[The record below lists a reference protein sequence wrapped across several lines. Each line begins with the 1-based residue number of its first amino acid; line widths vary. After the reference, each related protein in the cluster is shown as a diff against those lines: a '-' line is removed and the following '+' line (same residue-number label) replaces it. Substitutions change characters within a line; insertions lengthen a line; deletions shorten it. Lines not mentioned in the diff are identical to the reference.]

1 MALVFLL
8 FLNIFR
14 HLSFSCK
21 VMKANFLWASFKST
35 KNRSSIDF
43 LLSWTSLL
51 CNEFKY
57 PTIVVGLWGRIYSRR
72 EAIPRHQL
80 LCPKF
85 YERIEGGE
93 GETKAQIALGSK
105 PAFLLLEPQ
114 KDSDISLLAIGPK
127 TFWPFS
133 PISINMQP
141 CHPS

>member
-1 MALVFLL
+1 MSL
-8 FLNIFR
+8 FQVNKKQKFNRLFIVLNIATLKR
-14 HLSFSCK
+14 
-21 VMKANFLWASFKST
+21 
-35 KNRSSIDF
+35 
-43 LLSWTSLL
+43 

-57 PTIVVGLWGRIYSRR
+57 PTIVVGLWGRIYSRG

-85 YERIEGGE
+85 YERIEGGG

-141 CHPS
+141 CHPSQTAFSNNLNDQTFYHKCSLGQGN